1 MMRFILFLL
10 LAYCGYL
17 LWRYVK
23 KKVLLP
29 EQDRGQAAKQGHPTV
44 AELVQDP
51 QCGVY
56 VVKDKAVKDKI
67 GGKEVYFCSE
77 TCRSRYIERKKED
90 SEE

>member
-17 LWRYVK
+17 LWRYLK

-29 EQDRGQAAKQGHPTV
+29 EHDRGQASKQEPAKV

-56 VVKDKAVKDKI
+56 IVKDKAVKDKI
-67 GGKEVYFCSE
+67 DGKDVYFCSE

-90 SEE
+90 SEK